1 MSFDCFLFSSLFFL
15 LSQWLLFI
23 LNIRIYIF
31 MKLIKNIIKLF
42 KLFYFLL
49 YKVNYY
55 FLKQI
60 SSPGKY
66 NDKYIYIYICAYTK
80 LIGKLK

>member
-1 MSFDCFLFSSLFFL
+1 
-15 LSQWLLFI
+15 
-23 LNIRIYIF
+23 

-66 NDKYIYIYICAYTK
+66 NDKYIYIYMRIYKAYR
-80 LIGKLK
+80 